1 MISQKGAALV
11 AALFL
16 CGSLTLPAS
25 AVSYRQFSDVAPDT
39 WYAKAVESIND
50 AGIMP
55 PGYEGCFSPA
65 TPVTVAEFSYS
76 LLRSQG
82 RGGVLSEPREAWG
95 PAHLREMS
103 RIMGEELADGPITRL
118 QAAKMIAAVKQFP
131 LGDGGQAQPFA
142 DTHDPAAV
150 AVYREG
156 VISGIT
162 KGGQLV
168 FAGDEALTR
177 AQMAVIIDRL
187 RIGPNGS
194 PKSSLYAGPD
204 SVGFLIDPNIA
215 LPEEP
220 KTSAAF
226 RQVMEYM
233 VANDLVSITL
243 AYKGDKPKD
252 FMADTKQILSDALH
266 DLRYER
272 SEYFSYFPKTSLRT
286 HAGEGGG
293 YVLTINLAAADGDT
307 GEMLSR
313 RREAFAMARA
323 KLDELY
329 QAGILTPDMSDR
341 ERAKVITSW
350 VATNTKYVDNN
361 ARIDHTAWCVFANGT
376 GVCDGFSSALQ
387 LMLSL
392 DNIQCWGQFGHVKN
406 GAPHQ
411 WTLALID
418 GDVVGID
425 AVRYAASPTAFGMTK
440 SDMKQIYMFD

>member
-1 MISQKGAALV
+1 MISQRGAALV

-16 CGSLTLPAS
+16 CGSLTLPAN

-39 WYAKAVESIND
+39 WYAKAAESIND

-65 TPVTVAEFSYS
+65 TSVTVAEFSYS

-82 RGGVLSEPREAWG
+82 RGEVVSEPREAWG
-95 PAHLREMS
+95 SAYLREMS

-131 LGDGGQAQPFA
+131 LGGKGQAQPFA
-142 DTHDPAAV
+142 DTHAPAAV
-150 AVYREG
+150 AVHREG
-156 VISGIT
+156 IISGIT
-162 KGGQLV
+162 KDGQLI
-168 FAGDEALTR
+168 FAGDETLNR

-187 RIGPNGS
+187 RIDQGS
-194 PKSSLYAGPD
+194 SSKSSLYAGPD
-204 SVGFLIDPNIA
+204 SFLIDPNIA

-220 KTSAAF
+220 KTSADF

-233 VANDLVSITL
+233 VANDLVSLTL

-252 FMADTKQILSDALH
+252 FMADTKQILSDTLH

-286 HAGEGGG
+286 RPSESG
-293 YVLTINLAAADGDT
+293 YTLTIALAAAEGDT
-307 GEMLSR
+307 DEMLAR
-313 RREAFAMARA
+313 RREAFTMARTT
-323 KLDELY
+323 LDELY
-329 QAGILTPDMSDR
+329 QAGTLTSHMSDR
-341 ERAKVITSW
+341 ERAKAITSW

-361 ARIDHTAWCVFANGT
+361 ARIDHTAWCVFVNGT

-392 DNIQCWGQFGHVKN
+392 DNIQCWGQFGHVKQN
-406 GAPHQ
+406 GEPHQ

-418 GDVVGID
+418 GEVFGID
-425 AVRYAASPTAFGMTK
+425 AVRYPTSPAAFGMTK
-440 SDMKQIYMFD
+440 VDMEQFYTFD